1 MIRIPIVAI
10 TMIGLCFGPFHHVFV
25 LHSTWKMLLVF
36 GAVVNFIVML
46 IWNKLCYSAKVL
58 VYYNCI
64 KVYKP
69 NISR

>member
-1 MIRIPIVAI
+1 
-10 TMIGLCFGPFHHVFV
+10 
-25 LHSTWKMLLVF
+25 MLLAF
-36 GAVVNFIVML
+36 SAVVNFIVML